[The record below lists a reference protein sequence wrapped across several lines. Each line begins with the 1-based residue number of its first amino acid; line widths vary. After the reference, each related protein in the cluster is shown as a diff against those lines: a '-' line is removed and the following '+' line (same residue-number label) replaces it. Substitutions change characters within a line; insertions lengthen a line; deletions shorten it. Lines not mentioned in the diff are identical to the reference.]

1 MPESKEDSKK
11 YIMISGIININKEV
25 GISSNKCVGLVKK
38 AFDMRKVGH
47 TGTLDLE
54 ASGVLPIVIGKAT
67 RVSDF
72 LMDEKK
78 EYITEAVFGKR
89 TDTLDYAGKVIE
101 SSDYEF
107 TKEELEE
114 AMEKFKGKIIQSPPM
129 YSAIKVNGQK
139 LYDLARKGIEVER
152 KKREVEI
159 FSFEL
164 IDFNFPKGSFKIA
177 CSKGTY
183 IRSLIDDLGEALGS
197 FAYVNSLSRT
207 KVGDF
212 FIEDAIKSE
221 DILDINYD
229 ELLEK
234 LMPIDSALKSYP
246 KIILDSSYL
255 KMATNGMTM
264 EIRENKTD
272 GLIRVYVEDEF
283 IGFGKIKSSKDKY
296 FLKMEKVFYE
306 K

>member
-1 MPESKEDSKK
+1 
-11 YIMISGIININKEV
+11 MISGIININKEV
-25 GISSNKCVGLVKK
+25 GISSNKCVSLVKK
-38 AFDMRKVGH
+38 AFDTRKVGH

-72 LMDEKK
+72 LMDKKK

-164 IDFNFPKGSFKIA
+164 IDFDFPKASFKIT

-221 DILDINYD
+221 EILDINYD
-229 ELLEK
+229 ELLKK
-234 LMPIDSALKSYP
+234 LKPVDFALKSYP

-264 EIRENKTD
+264 EVKEDKTD
-272 GLIRVYVEDEF
+272 TLMRVYVGDEF
-283 IGFGKIKSSKDKY
+283 IGLGKIKSSKDKY

>member
-1 MPESKEDSKK
+1 
-11 YIMISGIININKEV
+11 MISGIININKEV
-25 GISSNKCVGLVKK
+25 GISSNKCVSLVKK

-152 KKREVEI
+152 KKREIEI

-164 IDFNFPKGSFKIA
+164 IDFDFPKASFKIT

-221 DILDINYD
+221 EILDINYD
-229 ELLEK
+229 ELLKK
-234 LMPIDSALKSYP
+234 LKPVDFALKSYP
-246 KIILDSSYL
+246 KIILDPSYL

-264 EIRENKTD
+264 EVKEDKTD
-272 GLIRVYVEDEF
+272 TLMRVYVGDEF
-283 IGFGKIKSSKDKY
+283 IGLGKIKSSKDKY